1 MSVNHQNHND
11 VVARLTALLS
21 TDNVLDIF

>member
-21 TDNVLDIF
+21 TDIF